1 MLQLDVE
8 CMIDVST
15 DALNQNQS
23 VSYIQIDG
31 NALNLWDSEKNQQEK
46 LVKRAKQ
53 ECLTPDIFSYDRQRE
68 TRQNT
73 IDRCDA

>member
-1 MLQLDVE
+1 MLHLDVE

-31 NALNLWDSEKNQQEK
+31 NALNL
-46 LVKRAKQ
+46 
-53 ECLTPDIFSYDRQRE
+53 
-68 TRQNT
+68 
-73 IDRCDA
+73 